1 MARYRMY
8 FVDRMGKFR
17 WPYDLYAGDDGDA
30 LAMAHALQYACSD
43 VPVGVELW
51 QGARRIPG
59 TSNRTPGAF
68 RASWDAVSAQKQ
80 EALLQMTEALRN
92 SGTAVAR
99 SRRLLERMN
108 ALRSDMEH
116 KRNSLPP
123 GSAAKPQSQPFA

>member
-1 MARYRMY
+1 MY

-17 WPYDLYAGDDGDA
+17 WPYDLYAGDDADA

-43 VPVGVELW
+43 VPVGIELW

-68 RASWDAVSAQKQ
+68 RASWDAVCAQKQ

-99 SRRLLERMN
+99 SRRLMERVA
-108 ALRSDMEH
+108 ALRSEMEH
-116 KRNSLPP
+116 KRNSVPP
-123 GSAAKPQSQPFA
+123 GSAAISA